1 MDKRTNRLIV
11 AGLLVAAGIT
21 GGFFVFASHLKAE
34 VSLAVGGDVSARL
47 ERMIATAGDVASSQQ
62 AYVAAGQPDQ
72 PWLERSAALL
82 QQLADEVAAV
92 RPRLRSA
99 NAARVADEVG
109 RRLQALLAIDG
120 KARQDLLQG
129 QNLLAADLIFS
140 EGRDTVASLIAAT
153 RGLSSAEQ
161 GVANARRAALERQ
174 QWAAL
179 GIVGLVWIM
188 GLAILAPISAAS
200 PAAAAVAA
208 TKVGSSTPDPAVGEA
223 PGASAPIDLAA
234 AAEVC
239 TSLARISDA
248 AALPDALARAAAVL
262 DARGIIVW
270 MGAGE
275 ELFATLAYGYDDR
288 FVARLGPI
296 PRNAENATADAWRSG
311 QMRTV
316 ASDVVSHGALAT
328 PLSGV
333 SGCVGVFAAEVRH
346 GREGDPSTRAVAA
359 MIAAQLSSIVSAWPA
374 GSAATPA
381 EIADSGPLAASGG
394 A

>member
-1 MDKRTNRLIV
+1 
-11 AGLLVAAGIT
+11 
-21 GGFFVFASHLKAE
+21 
-34 VSLAVGGDVSARL
+34 
-47 ERMIATAGDVASSQQ
+47 
-62 AYVAAGQPDQ
+62 
-72 PWLERSAALL
+72 
-82 QQLADEVAAV
+82 V
-92 RPRLRSA
+92 RPRLRSPD
-99 NAARVADEVG
+99 AARAAGELERG
-109 RRLQALLAIDG
+109 LQALIAIDG
-120 KARQDLLQG
+120 KARQDLLQA

-140 EGRDTVASLIAAT
+140 EGRDAAASLIAAT

-161 GVANARRAALERQ
+161 GATAARRASLERQ
-174 QWAAL
+174 QWTVLAM
-179 GIVGLVWIM
+179 VGLMWIA
-188 GLAILAPISAAS
+188 GLAILAPISAGSLPNAAGTTTNLGAS
-200 PAAAAVAA
+200 TLGHAI
-208 TKVGSSTPDPAVGEA
+208 
-223 PGASAPIDLAA
+223 GAEVTGTSAPIDLAA
-234 AAEVC
+234 AADVC

-248 AALPDALARAAAVL
+248 SALPGALAEAAAVL

-275 ELFATLAYGYDDR
+275 ELFAVLAHGYDER

-296 PRNAENATADAWRSG
+296 PRNAENATAEAWRSG

-316 ASDVVSHGALAT
+316 KSNVVSHGALAT

-333 SGCVGVFAAEVRH
+333 SGCVGVFSAEVRH
-346 GREGDPSTRAVAA
+346 GREDDPSTRAVAA